1 MELLSGSV
9 SCPCCCYTSVQPQS
23 STRNKVE
30 QLCTEKSPRWF
41 KMIFGLTQL
50 STSLIKVDNDSKL
63 EKLGGGGWGRGRG
76 RGKCGFS
83 TKAATVALSQES
95 SPIVLS
101 LQTPFFLAPTVKLV
115 DEVEG
120 RLELT
125 KRSREQWTLS
135 QTSNILFQHL
145 EGSLELNNF
154 KEYSQFFT
162 GLPH

>member
-1 MELLSGSV
+1 MGKGQGEGKMWFFD
-9 SCPCCCYTSVQPQS
+9 QS
-23 STRNKVE
+23 SHSSI
-30 QLCTEKSPRWF
+30 KSR
-41 KMIFGLTQL
+41 IL
-50 STSLIKVDNDSKL
+50 SNSAQSANP
-63 EKLGGGGWGRGRG
+63 
-76 RGKCGFS
+76 F
-83 TKAATVALSQES
+83 
-95 SPIVLS
+95 
-101 LQTPFFLAPTVKLV
+101 FFLAPTVKLV